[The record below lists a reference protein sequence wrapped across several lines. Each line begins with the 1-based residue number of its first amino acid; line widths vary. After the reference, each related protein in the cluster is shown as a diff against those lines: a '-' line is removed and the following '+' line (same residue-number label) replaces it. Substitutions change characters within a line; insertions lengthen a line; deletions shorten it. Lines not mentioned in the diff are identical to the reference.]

1 MDNIV
6 ALDIGTTGVKA
17 ALVDRR
23 GQIVESGYA
32 GYPTFTDGNRVE
44 QEPEAWWRAT
54 GEALAALWQ
63 EIPAGRS
70 VAGVALSGQMQDTIP
85 LGSQG
90 AVGRAILYSDC
101 RAEAEARLLDE
112 QIGAARLAATSGNSQ
127 TATSVLAK
135 WLWLARQDPA
145 QLAATQ
151 TLLLGAHDYITW
163 RLCGART
170 TDYTTAATTGLL
182 DLRANCWDETTIRAM
197 GLDPALLPELRR
209 AGVQVGTVSASAAQM
224 TGLPVGTPVFQGVG
238 DLGATTVGVGAGVP
252 GRLYGYLGTSGWLA
266 STLAQAEPC
275 PERGV
280 FTVRH
285 PDPSQVIQ
293 VVPMLTAG
301 GNLEWL
307 RGIFHS
313 MYASVLGQETVAP
326 GVDYELLNQLASS
339 APAGSRG
346 LLYLPYLAGERSP
359 FSAPDARACFVGLSA
374 ESQPSEL
381 ARAVLEGTALAYR
394 ALREALGP
402 ESATDPAKVHAGPL
416 LLVGGGAKSPV
427 WTQILAD
434 VLDAPVHVSADPGNA
449 AARGAALIAGQTLGW
464 FAGYAPTPD
473 FFPTAQIYMPNPAH
487 RDLYDRLFALFAS
500 LHLRLESTFAGL
512 AALRQGT

>member
-23 GQIVESGYA
+23 GQIVASAYA
-32 GYPTFTDGNRVE
+32 GYPTYTDGNRIE

-54 GEALAALWQ
+54 GEALAALWR
-63 EIPAGRS
+63 EMPVARS
-70 VAGVALSGQMQDTIP
+70 VAGVALSGQMQDTIL

-112 QIGAARLAATSGNSQ
+112 QIGEARLAAISGNSQ

-135 WLWLARQDPA
+135 WLWLARQAPA
-145 QLAATQ
+145 RLAATQ

-163 RLCGART
+163 QLCGART

-182 DLRANCWDETTIRAM
+182 DLRANCWNETTIRTL
-197 GLDPALLPELRR
+197 GLDLALLPELRR
-209 AGVQVGTVSASAAQM
+209 AGEQVGLVSASAAQV

-266 STLAQAEPC
+266 STLTQAEPC
-275 PERGV
+275 PERGI

-285 PDPSQVIQ
+285 PDPAQVIQ

-313 MYASVLGQETVAP
+313 ISASVLGLETVAP
-326 GVDYELLNQLASS
+326 GVDYDLLNRLASS
-339 APAGSRG
+339 VPAGSRG
-346 LLYLPYLAGERSP
+346 LLYLPYLGGERSP
-359 FSAPDARACFVGLSA
+359 FSAPDARACFIGLSA

-402 ESATDPAKVHAGPL
+402 ESVTDSL

-434 VLDAPVHVSADPGNA
+434 VLGAPVHVAADPGNA

-464 FAGYAPTPD
+464 FDSYAPLPD
-473 FFPTAQIYMPNPAH
+473 FFPIAQTYTPNPAH

-500 LHLRLESTFAGL
+500 LHLQLASTFAGL
-512 AALRQGT
+512 AAIRRGI